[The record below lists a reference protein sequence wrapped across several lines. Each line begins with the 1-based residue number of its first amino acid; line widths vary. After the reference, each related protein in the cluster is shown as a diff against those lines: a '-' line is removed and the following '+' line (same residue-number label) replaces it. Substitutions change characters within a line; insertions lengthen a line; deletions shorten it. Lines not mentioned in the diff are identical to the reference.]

1 VVPEALKQQL
11 TVGGRLII
19 PLGPYGGVQRLMR
32 IVRISAAAWTEEDL
46 GAVQFVPFVIEEGHN
61 GQAQGA

>member
-46 GAVQFVPFVIEEGHN
+46 GAVQFVPLVIEQGETQ
-61 GQAQGA
+61 QA